1 MSLKKSIN
9 EFEDYLGDKE
19 SLLEKN
25 YPRIAE
31 IIQLHWGYKEIYQYI
46 NKLLV
51 VDKNRDR
58 QGFPVQVLQEI
69 YKLQEIHEKLFP
81 NLKALSK
88 G

>member
-9 EFEDYLGDKE
+9 EFGDYLGDNE

-46 NKLLV
+46 SKLLV